1 MYLINAIEGNRVCIV
16 VVYWVAYFY
25 DEELFVETTSLVV
38 YADGDLP
45 NDVDCR
51 IIQTNTR
58 MAANN
63 KIDPSLFRA
72 LHKI

>member
-1 MYLINAIEGNRVCIV
+1 M
-16 VVYWVAYFY
+16 YWVAYFY
-25 DEELFVETTSLVV
+25 DEELFVETTSLAV